1 MLLFL
6 NWEYDVMKLI
16 HGTESWPFYGQQ
28 NKITYLQK
36 DTIGRIDFRQSL
48 LFSKVNKLIGLEYK
62 TWEAA
67 FEKLQFWHKDLKDM

>member
-28 NKITYLQK
+28 NKKKRFTYVQK
-36 DTIGRIDFRQSL
+36 DDTNGIVFQTIIVFLDS
-48 LFSKVNKLIGLEYK
+48 E
-62 TWEAA
+62 
-67 FEKLQFWHKDLKDM
+67 